1 MAAASEMITCPREVL
16 FLSCSTKLGG
26 SSSRIH
32 LQRLEVEAHCTIF
45 YPPEYYANRMDIL
58 PRLSIVEATTE
69 FKFVPIIALCTI

>member
-1 MAAASEMITCPREVL
+1 MAAASEMATCPQEVL

-45 YPPEYYANRMDIL
+45 YPPEYYANQMDIVS
-58 PRLSIVEATTE
+58 RLSILKAKTE
-69 FKFVPIIALCTI
+69 FKYVTIIALCTI